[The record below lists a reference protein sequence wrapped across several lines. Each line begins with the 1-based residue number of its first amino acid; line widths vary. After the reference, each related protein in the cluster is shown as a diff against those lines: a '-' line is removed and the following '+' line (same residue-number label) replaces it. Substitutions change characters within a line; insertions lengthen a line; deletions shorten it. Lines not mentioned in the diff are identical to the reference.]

1 MRFLLLFFFS
11 LALAFAQTFT
21 LRDVLELSGKK
32 YVIAPM
38 LPPGTLYITSRGIVQ
53 SARTSYS
60 FVNNANVVSG
70 ELDKN
75 IYEDVEA
82 IIEILPAP
90 TDYVIEANFTDPDVL
105 LKLFEEYA
113 VIEERGGLIVV
124 RQKAR
129 LRFITGEEMVGTPS
143 ELYKI
148 ALKKIKENKEQK
160 LATVLLYP
168 LISGSDF
175 ATLCA
180 YIKAECYPLTT
191 NFLVKATEEGLK
203 TLLQYA
209 RLKRPRYNITAY
221 IVILTERAKKELS
234 LSLNIDFSKAGLVP
248 FVKGSVGVG
257 EGVSAGVSLQGGLFA
272 LKTMLKALQEKGQAQ
287 ILSEPA
293 VVVDDRERAV
303 IKTGFQIPVIT
314 PGTAQTP
321 PLASFKDAVLSLSVE
336 PITLPD
342 GTIRAVITITKDAPD
357 FTNKVGE
364 NIPIITNQL
373 TTTITTEVGK
383 LIVIGGT
390 IESVYTKEVKSL
402 PLLSW
407 LLGSR
412 STDTQTKQLYIFLQM
427 ETG

>member
-38 LPPGTLYITSRGIVQ
+38 LPPDTLYITSRGIVQ

-90 TDYVIEANFTDPDVL
+90 TDYVIEANSTDPDVL

-160 LATVLLYP
+160 RATVLLYP

-234 LSLNIDFSKAGLVP
+234 LSLNIDFSKAVLVP
-248 FVKGSVGVG
+248 KGSVGVG

-272 LKTMLKALQEKGQAQ
+272 LETMLKALQEKGQAQ
-287 ILSEPA
+287 ILSEPT

-321 PLASFKDAVLSLSVE
+321 PLVSFKDAVLSLSVE

-357 FTNKVGE
+357 FASRVGG

-383 LIVIGGT
+383 LLVIGGT
-390 IESVYTKEVKSL
+390 IESAYTKEVKSPPI

-412 STDTQTKQLYIFLQM
+412 STDTQTKQFYIFLQM
-427 ETG
+427 EAG